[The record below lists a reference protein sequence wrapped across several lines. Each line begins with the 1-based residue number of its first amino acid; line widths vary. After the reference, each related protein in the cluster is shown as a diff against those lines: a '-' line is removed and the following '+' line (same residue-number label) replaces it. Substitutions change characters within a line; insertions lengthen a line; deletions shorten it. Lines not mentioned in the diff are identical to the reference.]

1 VGIKLVPPAGIE
13 PVYSKLY
20 QTSIKLHQ
28 TLYRGAR
35 GHLVWDRFDSKDYQ
49 NSSFLVYP
57 LRQIYAKAKEM
68 ASYRK
73 RSGTWRAE
81 VAKAGIRESMSF
93 DTKAAA
99 VAWATK
105 LDAEIDAGK
114 RRSYSKVEKTLA
126 DAMDEWLEKISA
138 GSPKHKWNE
147 TRIAF
152 LKDQLDFCGTL
163 VRNVLPE
170 QIAGWRDKRMKVV
183 KPSTVNRDLNVLSSV
198 FEAAKV
204 EWKWIH
210 TNPVHDVKRPKDPP
224 SRRRRVPDE
233 DALLMTTK
241 LGLTE
246 TGPIKTTQ
254 QYTAL
259 AFLIAIETAM
269 RQGEILS
276 TLRSNLHLSKAYVHV
291 PKSKNG
297 DARDVPLSKRAIVL
311 WKRLP
316 DIEGEQRCFP
326 IAQASVDAL
335 FRKVR
340 DKMAEKDHPHMAN
353 LHFHDSRH
361 EATTRLSRKLNVLA
375 LAKMIGHRDL
385 KSLMIYYDETAS
397 ELAARL
403 D

>member
-1 VGIKLVPPAGIE
+1 
-13 PVYSKLY
+13 
-20 QTSIKLHQ
+20 
-28 TLYRGAR
+28 
-35 GHLVWDRFDSKDYQ
+35 
-49 NSSFLVYP
+49 
-57 LRQIYAKAKEM
+57 M

-73 RSGTWRAE
+73 RSGGWRVE
-81 VAKAGIRESMSF
+81 VFKGGIRESMTF
-93 DTKAAA
+93 DTKAEAT
-99 VAWATK
+99 AWATK
-105 LDAEIDAGK
+105 LEAEIDAGK
-114 RRSYSKVEKTLA
+114 RRAYSKVEKTLA

-147 TRIAF
+147 TRISF
-152 LKDQLDFCGTL
+152 LKEQLDFCGTL

-170 QIAGWRDKRMKVV
+170 QITEWRDKRMKAV

-233 DALLMTTK
+233 DAHLMTTK
-241 LGLTE
+241 LGLTDA
-246 TGPIKTTQ
+246 GPITTTQ

-269 RQGEILS
+269 RQGELLK
-276 TLRSNLHLSKAYVHV
+276 TVWPNVHLAKAHVHV

-297 DARDVPLSKRAIVL
+297 DARDVPLSKRAIAL
-311 WKRLP
+311 WERLP
-316 DIEGEQRCFP
+316 KVKGEQRCFP
-326 IAQASVDAL
+326 IAQGSADAL

-340 DKMAEKDHPHMAN
+340 DKMSEEDHPHMAT

-385 KSLMIYYDETAS
+385 KSLMIYYDETPA